1 MSKHAATGRRK
12 QTGTQA
18 GTRTGTQTGTQTG
31 TVLQRRA
38 GGAGGRHRARPARWA
53 AFGRAVRRAAF
64 GRAVRRAALG
74 RAVRRA
80 ALGRAVR
87 RAALGRAVRRA
98 LSSRSGR
105 ASVLALSCGWAK
117 AGGGVQEVRR
127 ALGRLS
133 AARVVRGAVRGA
145 SAVPAVRH
153 DLGRLSAALRRS
165 AARVSCRVRELS
177 IQWTVQ
183 AGTRAEAGMSTAEYA
198 VGTIA
203 ACGFAALLWK
213 VVTSAEVR
221 SMLAALIQKA
231 LKLAA

>member
-12 QTGTQA
+12 QTGTQ
-18 GTRTGTQTGTQTG
+18 TGTEAGVPRGT
-31 TVLQRRA
+31 LLRRRA
-38 GGAGGRHRARPARWA
+38 GGAGGRHRARPARWTA
-53 AFGRAVRRAAF
+53 LARAVRKAALA
-64 GRAVRRAALG
+64 RAVA
-74 RAVRRA
+74 
-80 ALGRAVR
+80 
-87 RAALGRAVRRA
+87 RA

-105 ASVLALSCGWAK
+105 GSVFARSCRWAG
-117 AGGGVQEVRR
+117 AGGSQGLRSSTWSGR
-127 ALGRLS
+127 GAAFGRLGRWAVAGL
-133 AARVVRGAVRGA
+133 RVGGHPLRRTC
-145 SAVPAVRH
+145 
-153 DLGRLSAALRRS
+153 AALRRA
-165 AARVSCRVRELS
+165 AARFSCRAQELS